1 MAHIAVMMD
10 HFGDYYVVLMYDVHN
25 YVRTYIS
32 EYFSH
37 SVVIAVKSLYIV
49 FLSFLPVGGL
59 VEFVPWTRRKI
70 RLYNRM

>member
-1 MAHIAVMMD
+1 MTD
-10 HFGDYYVVLMYDVHN
+10 HFGDYYVVLMYDVHM

-49 FLSFLPVGGL
+49 FLSFLPVGRL
-59 VEFVPWTRRKI
+59 VELVPWTRRKI
-70 RLYNRM
+70 RLHNRT